1 MKPRVVGLI
10 LGLFSIV
17 TILITVI
24 AIVLVVM
31 SGAVKERDR
40 TALEELPP
48 ICRYKPCLAEGSSG
62 CEETVPGDYHCSCNE
77 GYGGKNCSVELT
89 GCAEVTCRNGGFCV
103 PWLIGEDNH
112 QANCTCQAGF
122 DGDRCEHSTTV
133 SFSGGSH
140 ITVNSSRAEGYEL
153 KLRYGNRISPF
164 LSANSQ
170 HTTFQYM

>member
-31 SGAVKERDR
+31 SGAVKRGR

-77 GYGGKNCSVELT
+77 GYGGKNCSVELI

-164 LSANSQ
+164 LSANS
-170 HTTFQYM
+170 